1 MENNFNRND
10 ELNQYLIEEVEAHKM
25 YPSEHVWENIRT
37 HLHGN
42 PSWPA
47 LTFIAIAI
55 IIALTVSTVFN
66 YPPKTIITKTNTLV
80 LKQGNNINISNGA
93 AEISSPA
100 KTETL
105 EQQINLTNY
114 TKETLAAITNKK
126 IIGNVDLIIPE
137 KKVLPSIEI
146 VAQNKSAVNISL
158 PHLEPV
164 SNQGLLI
171 DNSNTVDEF
180 ANINQNSNSAIVTS
194 TAITAKKSKYQNLS
208 NKSGI
213 QSDDNNA
220 DNYLNEF
227 GFETKKPYKKPSGFE
242 LQFYVT
248 PSVSY
253 RKLEEDNSRLIY
265 AQPTTMA
272 IPQSHPT
279 ANVNNSVRHTPAL
292 GMELG
297 AGILY
302 NLTHNFK
309 LKTGLQFNIRQYYI
323 DATQTYGMATI
334 AFVQNNR
341 LDSVSIA
348 SMFGNSTGTN
358 GYYSTKLDNK
368 LYQIAIPIGFQWDFF
383 QGKKLGLSASASIQ
397 PTFTLNKNVYMISTD
412 YKYYAN
418 GAPFFRKWNFN
429 SSLEFNL
436 TYKTGNVKWYF
447 GPQLRYQHLPTY
459 NDVYPIKEY
468 RLDYGFKIGIVT
480 PLFK

>member
-1 MENNFNRND
+1 MEKNFNQND
-10 ELNQYLIEEVEAHKM
+10 DFEQYLMDEVEGHKM
-25 YPSEHVWENIRT
+25 YPSEHIWENIRT
-37 HLHGN
+37 QLHGN

-55 IIALTVSTVFN
+55 ILTLTVSTVFN
-66 YPPKTIITKTNTLV
+66 YPPKTIITKTNTIV
-80 LKQGNNINISNGA
+80 LKQGNTIEKLA
-93 AEISSPA
+93 AASDETNVQE

-105 EQQINLTNY
+105 EQQINLNNY
-114 TKETLAAITNKK
+114 TKETIAAINDNNNLDAEDLIVPDKK
-126 IIGNVDLIIPE
+126 ISSV
-137 KKVLPSIEI
+137 EI
-146 VAQNKSAVNISL
+146 VTQNKPALNFSSS
-158 PHLEPV
+158 HTEPV
-164 SNQGLLI
+164 LKTSLLV
-171 DNSNTVDEF
+171 DNSILVDEF
-180 ANINQNSNSAIVTS
+180 NYINQNSIASDIAS
-194 TAITAKKSKYQNLS
+194 TTAAKKSKYQNLS
-208 NKSGI
+208 DKSAI
-213 QSDDNNA
+213 QSDLNNA
-220 DNYLNEF
+220 DSYLNEF
-227 GFETKKPYKKPSGFE
+227 GLETKKSVKKPSGFE
-242 LQFYVT
+242 LQFYAT
-248 PSVSY
+248 PSISY

-265 AQPTTMA
+265 APTTSMA
-272 IPQSHPT
+272 VSQGTT

-309 LKTGLQFNIRQYYI
+309 VKTGLQFNIRQYYI
-323 DATQTYGMATI
+323 DATVTYGMATI
-334 AFVQNNR
+334 AFVQNNH

-368 LYQIAIPIGFQWDFF
+368 LYQVAIPIGFQWDFL
-383 QGKKLGLSASASIQ
+383 QGRKLGLSASASIQ

-436 TYKTGNVKWYF
+436 TYKTGNVKWYL

-468 RLDYGFKIGIVT
+468 RLDYGFKVGIAT

>member
-1 MENNFNRND
+1 MENKFNRND
-10 ELNQYLIEEVEAHKM
+10 ELDQYLMDEVEAHKM

-37 HLHGN
+37 QLHGN

-55 IIALTVSTVFN
+55 ILTLTVSTVFN
-66 YPPKTIITKTNTLV
+66 YPPKTIITKTNTIV
-80 LKQGNNINISNGA
+80 LKQGNNIVISNA
-93 AEISSPA
+93 PAEINTA
-100 KTETL
+100 NETETL
-105 EQQINLTNY
+105 EHQINLNNY
-114 TKETLAAITNKK
+114 TKETFAAINDKNKFD
-126 IIGNVDLIIPE
+126 NAAELIIPE
-137 KKVLPSIEI
+137 KINPSIEI
-146 VAQNKSAVNISL
+146 VTQNKSVVNISL
-158 PHLEPV
+158 PHTDPV
-164 SNQGLLI
+164 LKTNLLV
-171 DNSNTVDEF
+171 DNSNMVDEF
-180 ANINQNSNSAIVTS
+180 AYINQNSNSAAI
-194 TAITAKKSKYQNLS
+194 TATATTAKKSKYQGLS
-208 NKSGI
+208 GKSSI
-213 QSDDNNA
+213 QSEENNA

-227 GFETKKPYKKPSGFE
+227 GFETKKAIKKPSGFE
-242 LQFYVT
+242 LQFYIT
-248 PSVSY
+248 PSISY
-253 RKLEEDNSRLIY
+253 RKLEEDNSRLSY
-265 AQPTTMA
+265 AQPTTMSLS
-272 IPQSHPT
+272 QNRPT

-302 NLTHNFK
+302 DLTHNFK

-368 LYQIAIPIGFQWDFF
+368 LYQISIPIGFQWDFL
-383 QGKKLGLSASASIQ
+383 QGKKFGLSASASIQ

-436 TYKTGNVKWYF
+436 TYKTGNVKWYL

-468 RLDYGFKIGIVT
+468 RLDYGFKVGFAT

>member
-1 MENNFNRND
+1 MEKNFNQND
-10 ELNQYLIEEVEAHKM
+10 DFEQYLIDEVEGHKM
-25 YPSEHVWENIRT
+25 YPSEHIWENIRT
-37 HLHGN
+37 QLHGN

-55 IIALTVSTVFN
+55 ILTLTVSTVFN
-66 YPPKTIITKTNTLV
+66 YPPKTIITKTNIIV
-80 LKQGNNINISNGA
+80 LKQGNNIEKLA
-93 AEISSPA
+93 AASDEIIVQE

-105 EQQINLTNY
+105 EQQINLNNY
-114 TKETLAAITNKK
+114 TKETIAAIND
-126 IIGNVDLIIPE
+126 NNNLDAEDLIVVD
-137 KKVLPSIEI
+137 KKTSSVEI
-146 VAQNKSAVNISL
+146 VTQNKPSL
-158 PHLEPV
+158 NYSSSHTEPV
-164 SNQGLLI
+164 LKTSLLV
-171 DNSNTVDEF
+171 DNSLLVDEF
-180 ANINQNSNSAIVTS
+180 NYTNQNLISSDISASPT
-194 TAITAKKSKYQNLS
+194 TKKSKYQNLS
-208 NKSGI
+208 DKSSI
-213 QSDDNNA
+213 QSDLNNT
-220 DNYLNEF
+220 DSYLNEF
-227 GFETKKPYKKPSGFE
+227 TFETKKPSKKQSGFE
-242 LQFYVT
+242 LQFYAT
-248 PSVSY
+248 PSISY
-253 RKLEEDNSRLIY
+253 RKLEEDNTRLTY
-265 AQPTTMA
+265 APTTAMA
-272 IPQSHPT
+272 VSTQGTT

-302 NLTHNFK
+302 NLTNNFK
-309 LKTGLQFNIRQYYI
+309 VKTGLQFNIRQYYI
-323 DATQTYGMATI
+323 DATVTSYGMATI
-334 AFVQNNR
+334 AFVQNNH

-368 LYQIAIPIGFQWDFF
+368 LYQISIPIGFQWDFL

-436 TYKTGNVKWYF
+436 TYKTGNVKWYL
-447 GPQLRYQHLPTY
+447 GPQIRYQHLPTY

-468 RLDYGFKIGIVT
+468 RLDYGFKVGIAT

>member
-1 MENNFNRND
+1 MENNFNTND
-10 ELNQYLIEEVEAHKM
+10 ELNQYLIDEVESHKM

-37 HLHGN
+37 QLHGN

-55 IIALTVSTVFN
+55 ILTLTVSTLFN

-80 LKQGNNINISNGA
+80 LKQGNNTDISNA
-93 AEISSPA
+93 PAEISPVA

-105 EQQINLTNY
+105 EQQINITNY
-114 TKETLAAITNKK
+114 TKETLAAITNKN
-126 IIGNVDLIIPE
+126 IIGNEDLIIPE

-146 VAQNKSAVNISL
+146 IAQNKSAANISL
-158 PHLEPV
+158 QHLDPV
-164 SNQGLLI
+164 ANTSLLI
-171 DNSNTVDEF
+171 DNTNLVDEF
-180 ANINQNSNSAIVTS
+180 AYVNQNSNSAAITT
-194 TAITAKKSKYQNLS
+194 TATTAKKSKYQSLS
-208 NKSGI
+208 DKSGI
-213 QSDDNNA
+213 QSNENNA
-220 DNYLNEF
+220 DSYLNEF
-227 GFETKKPYKKPSGFE
+227 GFETKKPVKKPSGFE
-242 LQFYVT
+242 LEFYVT

-272 IPQSHPT
+272 LSQNHPT

-368 LYQIAIPIGFQWDFF
+368 LYQIAIPIGFQWDFL
-383 QGKKLGLSASASIQ
+383 QGKKWGLSASASIQ

-418 GAPFFRKWNFN
+418 GSPFFRKWNFN

-468 RLDYGFKIGIVT
+468 RLDYGFKIGIAT